1 MKNLR
6 AIRMAK
12 GLTQAEVARELNI
25 SRQAYYN
32 YETGKRE
39 ADYETL
45 LRLGELL
52 GVSVEDLIRNDPNVL
67 ENQNQEE
74 AEKKE
79 TLSGKEAKKRLDRI
93 IQKRDLSELIELE
106 AIANQLPQEDVEE
119 LIRHA
124 NLLLLK
130 VKVQSQSKEK

>member
-12 GLTQAEVARELNI
+12 GLSQAEVARELNI

-52 GVSVEDLIRNDPNVL
+52 GVSVE
-67 ENQNQEE
+67 
-74 AEKKE
+74 
-79 TLSGKEAKKRLDRI
+79 
-93 IQKRDLSELIELE
+93 
-106 AIANQLPQEDVEE
+106 E
-119 LIRHA
+119 LIRDNPEKMLDA
-124 NLLLLK
+124 YKIQAEKMQKENAPNDK
-130 VKVQSQSKEK
+130 VRSAIIEKVMKMSDSQAQKFLDFLESFPE

>member
-1 MKNLR
+1 MKKLR

-12 GLTQAEVARELNI
+12 GLSQAEVARELNI

-52 GVSVEDLIRNDPNVL
+52 DVS
-67 ENQNQEE
+67 
-74 AEKKE
+74 
-79 TLSGKEAKKRLDRI
+79 
-93 IQKRDLSELIELE
+93 
-106 AIANQLPQEDVEE
+106 VEE
-119 LIRHA
+119 LIRDDPEK
-124 NLLLLK
+124 LLQVYKNHSESMQKENAPNDEVRSAIIEK
-130 VKVQSQSKEK
+130 VNNMSDEQAKKFLDFLNSFPE

>member
-1 MKNLR
+1 MKEGDLMKNLR

-12 GLTQAEVARELNI
+12 GLSQAEVARELNI

-52 GVSVEDLIRNDPNVL
+52 DVS
-67 ENQNQEE
+67 
-74 AEKKE
+74 
-79 TLSGKEAKKRLDRI
+79 
-93 IQKRDLSELIELE
+93 
-106 AIANQLPQEDVEE
+106 VEE
-119 LIRHA
+119 LIRDDPEK
-124 NLLLLK
+124 LLQVYKNHSESMQKENAPNDEVRSAIIEK
-130 VKVQSQSKEK
+130 VNDMSDEQAKKFLDFLNSFPEWYQVFRADKWFYR

>member
-12 GLTQAEVARELNI
+12 GLSQAEVARELNI

-52 GVSVEDLIRNDPNVL
+52 DVS
-67 ENQNQEE
+67 
-74 AEKKE
+74 
-79 TLSGKEAKKRLDRI
+79 
-93 IQKRDLSELIELE
+93 
-106 AIANQLPQEDVEE
+106 VEE
-119 LIRHA
+119 LIRDDPEK
-124 NLLLLK
+124 LLQVYK
-130 VKVQSQSKEK
+130 VHSESMQKKNAPNDEIRSAIIEKVNNMSDEQAKKFLDFLNSFPE

>member
-12 GLTQAEVARELNI
+12 GFTQAEVARELNI

-45 LRLGELL
+45 LRLGEFL
-52 GVSVEDLIRNDPNVL
+52 GVSVE
-67 ENQNQEE
+67 
-74 AEKKE
+74 
-79 TLSGKEAKKRLDRI
+79 
-93 IQKRDLSELIELE
+93 
-106 AIANQLPQEDVEE
+106 E
-119 LIRHA
+119 LIRDNPETLVSVYKKHVENMKKENA
-124 NLLLLK
+124 PDDE
-130 VKVQSQSKEK
+130 VRSAIIDKVQAMSDTQAKKFLDFLESMGE